1 MDFVP
6 TPSKDTLRILL
17 ACWAGVFLVL
27 TWMQWRSKRASGVP
41 LAYAFNLSLLHV
53 PGALCYCMEYY
64 APRSPILVLNGASLT
79 NTFVGFY
86 VALIGFASLAVGV
99 LASSIILPVAER
111 DALPPKRLY
120 PAISSKFPG
129 TILIYALVSFL
140 ILGRTVGR
148 IPSLGS
154 LTGSGTAMS
163 IVAVFLFCY
172 MAYRKGDRTG
182 FWKWVV
188 ATSGFPFVTVVLMG
202 FANSGT
208 QAAMTVW
215 MFVYRFFK
223 PRMLALL
230 GFVCLLY
237 GSMTFYVNY
246 MRERD
251 SIRAAVWGKGGIGL
265 RLEKMRDMVVNFEV
279 FNPYNQGHLEKMDA
293 RLNQNDLVGKAVI
306 YLASGRVGFGEGG
319 TLYAAAVAWVPRILW
334 PNKPSTGGSGSVV
347 ARFTGQVFAD
357 TTSVGVGQVLE
368 LYINWGLTS
377 LVLGFIIYGFLMRYL
392 DERAAVGLEH
402 GDYWRFCR
410 WVLPSFGMLQAGG
423 SFSEVIGTTAA
434 NTVFV
439 TIAHYFIFAKFYED
453 TGSPVRR
460 NVNRPALVPEY
471 RGSK

>member
-6 TPSKDTLRILL
+6 TPSKETLRILL
-17 ACWAGVFLVL
+17 ACWAGVFLLL

-86 VALIGFASLAVGV
+86 VSLIGFASLVVGV
-99 LASSIILPVAER
+99 LACSIILPVKNVTKPSLIR
-111 DALPPKRLY
+111 VNPMVSDRM
-120 PAISSKFPG
+120 PG
-129 TILIYALVSFL
+129 TLLLFSLISFVF
-140 ILGRTVGR
+140 LGRLLGR

-154 LTGSGTAMS
+154 LTGAGSALS

-172 MAYRKGDRTG
+172 TAYQRGDRSA
-182 FWKWVV
+182 FWRWVV
-188 ATSGFPFVTVVLMG
+188 ATSGFPFATVVLMG

-215 MFVYRFFK
+215 MLIYRFFK
-223 PRMLALL
+223 PRLLALL

-237 GSMTFYVNY
+237 GAMTFYVNY

-251 SIRAAVWGKGGIGL
+251 SIRSAVWGRGGIGL
-265 RLEKMRDMVVNFEV
+265 RLERMRDMIVHFEP
-279 FNPYNQGHLEKMDA
+279 FNVYNHGHLERMDS

-306 YLASGRVGFGEGG
+306 NLASGRVGYGEGG

-334 PNKPSTGGSGSVV
+334 PNKPATGGSGGIV

-357 TTSVGVGQVLE
+357 NTSVGVGQVME
-368 LYINWGLTS
+368 LYVNYGING
-377 LVLGFIIYGFLMRYL
+377 VMIGFVIFGFIMRYW
-392 DERAAVGLEH
+392 DARAAVGLESR
-402 GDYWRFCR
+402 DYWSFAKI
-410 WVLPSFGMLQAGG
+410 VLPALGLLQPGG
-423 SFSEVIGTTAA
+423 AFSEVVGTVMAYV
-434 NTVFV
+434 VFAK
-439 TIAHYFIFAKFYED
+439 ILDYFIFAKYYED
-453 TGSPVRR
+453 NGRPVRR
-460 NVNRPALVPEY
+460 NDNRPAMVPEY